1 MAGLNVKV
9 IAKVQED
16 FAAGRTQNFTQSCR
30 IVREDQSIG
39 LLGLEPQQRAV
50 LDAWEHHRWIMVV
63 KYRQAKV
70 STALAL
76 ALLGMIEYGE
86 ALQGVFIAERYETA
100 ETVWNRASYAYGAQ
114 PKETQIPLFAGTS
127 AANRMMKFSHN
138 GAIRVI
144 SGGGKAP
151 AIGNSPDR
159 VVVTEYADVPDPD
172 NFNMHFF
179 PTINKRP
186 KARVA
191 FEHTPGTFQSVPH
204 GMWLKALEGKGRFH
218 PVFLKWWLD
227 PSIVPI
233 TEDGNRRSCDDLVPT
248 NEEINLAE
256 HMVGITKAHLQ
267 FRRDA
272 LDTEFHGDIHLF
284 DHKYP
289 PSEYEGWI
297 SNKSPVIPLQAV
309 QWLIARQTQTADHVE
324 HVYEDPDLDNEDRP
338 YLLTCDPAG
347 WGETGDPSALTLWDA
362 WERREVLSWSGREDP
377 GQLAQR
383 IMAIQRRYGVKR
395 TQVAVESN
403 KGECLSALIAYGCPN
418 LYYHNEHSPGFPATT
433 QSNADAL
440 TDLVDLLRHQD
451 ITIRTQATLHQ
462 LLQWDGT
469 GRKRKAKS
477 AEGTHHFDRAVTC
490 RIAAHIFRRRPA
502 SARPKPKLYGGGMTA
517 KDLDRLFKTQKDR
530 RTVMGFHSP

>member
-1 MAGLNVKV
+1 MALNTTAV
-9 IAKVQED
+9 AKAQAD
-16 FAAGRTQNFTQSCR
+16 LARGRCHNFVESCR
-30 IVREDQSIG
+30 IVRENQSIG
-39 LLGLEPQQRAV
+39 LLGLEPQQRQV
-50 LDAWEHHRWIMVV
+50 LDAWEDHRWIWVN

-70 STALAL
+70 STVLAL

-86 ALQGVFIAERYETA
+86 ALQGTFIAERYDTA
-100 ETVWNRASYAYGAQ
+100 ETVWNRSSYAYNSQ
-114 PKETQIPLFAGTS
+114 SRDTQIPLYAGTS
-127 AANRMMKFSHN
+127 AANRMLKFAHN
-138 GAIRVI
+138 GTVRAI
-144 SGGGKAP
+144 SGSGKAP

-159 VVVTEYADVPDPD
+159 IVVTEYPDVADFD
-172 NFNMHFF
+172 NFNVHFF
-179 PTINKRP
+179 PAVNKRP
-186 KARVA
+186 NARVA
-191 FEHTPGTFQSVPH
+191 FESTPGTFQSVPH

-233 TEDGNRRSCDDLVPT
+233 TEEGERRSCDDLVPT
-248 NEEINLAE
+248 NEEIGLIE
-256 HMVGITKAHLQ
+256 KMPGITKAHLQ

-272 LDTEFHGDIHLF
+272 LDTEFHGDINLF

-309 QWLIARQTQTADHVE
+309 QWLIARQTKTEDHVE
-324 HVYEDPDLDNEDRP
+324 HIYEDPEEDTECP
-338 YLLTCDPAG
+338 YLITCDPAG
-347 WGETGDPSALTLWDA
+347 WGETGDPSAVTVWNAWD
-362 WERREVLSWSGREDP
+362 RREVASWSGREDP

-383 IMAIQRRYGVKR
+383 IMRLQRRYGVQR

-490 RIAAHIFRRRPA
+490 RIAAYLFRRKPA
-502 SARPKPKLYGGGMTA
+502 SARPKPRIYDRGMNA
-517 KDLDRLFKTQKDR
+517 RDLDRLFATQKAR
-530 RTVMGFHSP
+530 KVLGIRT